1 MNLTLGSSIFFIK
14 ASTLVKNVS
23 SLNPAGHLLMIIAVL
38 SYNSLGC
45 ETKKSIKL
53 VRRLLVPYIGA
64 LVYFSSMTK
73 TKTAEDIDL
82 SK

>member
-1 MNLTLGSSIFFIK
+1 
-14 ASTLVKNVS
+14 
-23 SLNPAGHLLMIIAVL
+23 MIIAVL